1 MSYRKPNTSI
11 AFFNPTGEIIS
22 GISKA
27 RKGIADRFKTVE
39 DFENAASIRNQE
51 LQDSLN
57 ETETMEDM
65 DALNLLQSQISD
77 ELDELYKLDIQTFE
91 GDRSAYN
98 KKKSEIEKIIGNVP
112 ALMAAIND
120 EGQKLKETQNTGNFT
135 KQLLRS
141 NNEDYYKFVQDAS
154 SGGKNISFRVKNG
167 NIIAQLNG
175 KDVFNGTAFVK
186 AKKDGFDL
194 VNYAGDYSK
203 EIDETIK
210 QNAVGLQ
217 GLVSSK
223 ITEKINDGT
232 ISKTELKN
240 YSRAKQIFEQRLRE
254 SPNLGALVNESTYQ
268 LFTGYGLGKDSDNM
282 DAWTGDDMQKAAAKE
297 ALIKYMIDRQFPEDK
312 FITKYTEEVEK
323 PMNEYQRKSLA
334 LQREKLQLA
343 KDKKQK
349 TITRLPFIKAKKAIE
364 DFETKKLRSGKTTK
378 ELVKEFYDR
387 NLKKAEEDTKKITDD
402 EGNTLSPKER
412 VDVFLE
418 ESDAWKKLTNP
429 ITSTFDDYLGKDV
442 DIGGK
447 KYQISDFTLGVDD
460 DGDFVVIPTY
470 LDIEGKPAEFTQSIQ
485 YKLNKS
491 GIEALNDDLLQAG
504 SEQFTRPDPITL
516 PSNSEYQASLTNAK
530 SGDIITKPDGTK
542 VEVLKQNGKTYIKNI

>member
-112 ALMAAIND
+112 ALMAAINE
-120 EGQKLKETQNTGNFT
+120 EGQKLKEAQNTGNFT

-217 GLVSSK
+217 SLVSTEV
-223 ITEKINDGT
+223 IEKIKNGRT
-232 ISKTELKN
+232 LNTEEIKN
-240 YSRAKQIFEQRLRE
+240 FKRAKEIFEKRLRE

-282 DAWTGDDMQKAAAKE
+282 DAWTGNDMQKADAKE

-323 PMNEYQRKSLA
+323 PMSEYQRRSLA
-334 LQREKLQLA
+334 LQRERLQLE
-343 KDKKQK
+343 KEEKQK
-349 TITRLPFIKAKKAIE
+349 PITRLPFIEPKKAIE
-364 DFETKKLRSGKTTK
+364 DFEIKKVKNGKTKKQLIKEKYDKLLKSEEFKGDKEKLDDSIDRS
-378 ELVKEFYDR
+378 
-387 NLKKAEEDTKKITDD
+387 EE
-402 EGNTLSPKER
+402 
-412 VDVFLE
+412 
-418 ESDAWKKLTNP
+418 WKKLTDP
-429 ITSTFDDYLGKDV
+429 VTSTFDDYLNKNIN
-442 DIGGK
+442 IGGE
-447 KYQISDFTLGVDD
+447 KYKITDFVLGVDD
-460 DGDFVVIPTY
+460 DGDFVIKPTY
-470 LDIEGKPAEFTQSIQ
+470 LDKDQKTQSVE
-485 YKLNKS
+485 YKLNEK
-491 GIEALNDDLLQAG
+491 GIQSLNDDLLLAG
-504 SEQFTRPDPITL
+504 SEQFMQPDPITL
-516 PSNSEYQASLTNAK
+516 PSNSEYQTSLTNAK
-530 SGDIITKPDGTK
+530 SGDIITKPNGTK